1 MAISLLQKIRLAFR
15 GWSRRREQ
23 SREEFVR
30 ANTNWT
36 PAAAPGV
43 AQASQP
49 APRRIDLE
57 GLQVAYLE
65 DSGQIHHFLDT
76 ESGDVVEFH
85 SDAAAENAHVA
96 PPRYRRVPARTP
108 QSDANDR
115 RAFIAQLEPSETRNE
130 LSRATGVPEAFRRSL
145 SKNRAVERAWY
156 NFKNARASAAIER
169 WLREIGM
176 MMLVIVLL
184 ASCKKFELH
193 PGVWKGPT
201 VETPKSVGMP
211 ASVRDLKNPT
221 SGTLYVLTRG
231 GRGAS
236 AEFHN
241 VGVLGERSLHPAEMH
256 ALMAILRDPRTW
268 SAEDCHCDPGNPVG
282 VRLDSLDLIIDR
294 AKLHEYTLN
303 TDTPLTPR
311 GRDRLRKLLR
321 F

>member
-1 MAISLLQKIRLAFR
+1 VAISLLQKIRLVFR

-23 SREEFVR
+23 AREEFVR
-30 ANTNWT
+30 SNANWT
-36 PAAAPGV
+36 APGV
-43 AQASQP
+43 AQAFQPVP
-49 APRRIDLE
+49 APKKSIDLE
-57 GLQVAYLE
+57 GLQVAFLE
-65 DSGQIHHFLDT
+65 DSGRIEHFLDT

-85 SDAAAENAHVA
+85 SSAAAENAHVA

-108 QSDANDR
+108 QSESNDR
-115 RAFIAQLEPSETRNE
+115 RAFVAQLDPSPARDE
-130 LSRATGVPEAFRRSL
+130 LSRATGVPEAFRRTL

-176 MMLVIVLL
+176 LALVILLL

-193 PGVWKGPT
+193 PGVFKPPAVDAPKGA
-201 VETPKSVGMP
+201 GMP
-211 ASVRDLKNPT
+211 VSVRDLKNPA

-231 GRGAS
+231 RGTTN
-236 AEFHN
+236 EFHN
-241 VGVLGERSLHPAEMH
+241 IGVAGERSLHPSEMRS
-256 ALMAILRDPRTW
+256 LVAILHDPKTY
-268 SAEDCHCDPGNPVG
+268 SAEDCRCDPGNAVG
-282 VRLDSLDLIIDR
+282 VRLDSLDLTIDR
-294 AKLHEYTLN
+294 AKLHEFTLN